1 MDITQSPQTRFM
13 SRNFDYLFDSDTFI
27 DTREIQRIFKVFLIM
42 DKLAITS
49 TRQILQEFDTKF
61 EIVFVKIWGRGVDRN
76 WGDGV

>member
-1 MDITQSPQTRFM
+1 
-13 SRNFDYLFDSDTFI
+13 
-27 DTREIQRIFKVFLIM
+27 M
-42 DKLAITS
+42 DKLAITR